1 MKRIKEILAEKGD
14 NIWSIEPDQSVFE
27 AIKLLAE
34 KEIGAIA
41 VTENGRL
48 IGIVSERDYAR
59 QIILKGRSSENTKV
73 RDIMSKDVFTA
84 KTNQE
89 VRECMEIM
97 TRRRI
102 RHLPII
108 NDNNKLI
115 GMISIGDLVRAII
128 AEQESTIGDLEKYIS
143 G

>member
-1 MKRIKEILAEKGD
+1 MKRLKEILADKGD
-14 NIWSIEPDQSVFE
+14 NIWSIGPDESVFE

-41 VTENGRL
+41 VTDGGRL

-59 QIILKGRSSENTKV
+59 QIILKGRSSENTRI
-73 RDIMSKDVFTA
+73 RDIMSTEVITA
-84 KTNQE
+84 KPDQE
-89 VRECMEIM
+89 VRECMELM
-97 TRRRI
+97 TEKRV

-108 NDNNKLI
+108 DDENNLI

-128 AEQESTIGDLEKYIS
+128 AEQASTIGDLEKYIS

>member
-1 MKRIKEILAEKGD
+1 MKRLKEILADKGA
-14 NIWSIEPDQSVFE
+14 NIWSIGPDESVYV
-27 AIKLLAE
+27 AIELLAE

-41 VTENGRL
+41 VTEGVQL

-59 QIILKGRSSENTKV
+59 QIILKGRSSENTRV
-73 RDIMSKDVFTA
+73 RDIMSTEVITA
-84 KTNQE
+84 QPDQE
-89 VRECMEIM
+89 VRECMELM
-97 TRRRI
+97 TEKRI

-108 NDNNKLI
+108 DDEKKLI